1 MKEPSP
7 NKITIICTANICR
20 SPLGER
26 LLAQALATANGP
38 VSELEVVSAG
48 VAAAPGY
55 EASAF
60 SIEVLKQEGLDLSD
74 HQSQPLTQQLVDESL
89 FLLAMTESHRQIID
103 AIFKVRKG
111 QVRLFREFMKPDQNQ
126 EIPDPFGGTLV
137 LYKNTLNSVKE
148 AIPSLVQ
155 FISENV

>member
-1 MKEPSP
+1 MEEPRP
-7 NKITIICTANICR
+7 NKITVICTANICR

-26 LLAQALATANGP
+26 LLAQALASDKSP
-38 VSELEVVSAG
+38 LSELKVVSAG

-74 HQSQPLTQQLVDESL
+74 HRSQPLTQQLVDESL

-103 AIFKVRKG
+103 AIFKVREG
-111 QVRLFREFMKPDQNQ
+111 QVRLFREFTKPVRNQ

-137 LYKNTLNSVKE
+137 LYKNTLNSVKD

-155 FISENV
+155 FISENA